1 MSLASEL
8 IDRWAPILIAV
19 NLITSDKGRFNVTC
33 DGTLVFA
40 KDAEGRH
47 ARPGEVVERLALT
60 LGPRLAW
67 R

>member
-8 IDRWAPILIAV
+8 IDRWAPILISV
-19 NLITSDKGRFNVTC
+19 NLITADKGRFNVTC
-33 DGTLVFA
+33 DGNLVFG

-47 ARPGEVVERLALT
+47 PRPGEVVERLAPT
-60 LGPRLAW
+60 LGPKLAW